1 MRGAIPYGF
10 GWNSNRLVQVL
21 GVVQETE
28 RAAPILRAVLRR
40 IAAVFFWA
48 VIPAAFI
55 GPGTVTTC
63 ASAGASHGTAL
74 LWALAFST
82 VACLALQ
89 EASARVAIA
98 TGLDVGRALTRRRS
112 ARGILVLGAVV
123 LGCAAYEAGNVLG
136 AAAGVALAAEI
147 PPAVVS
153 LAIGLA
159 AGALLW
165 TASTPLVVRILGALV
180 AVMGGAF
187 LATAIE
193 VAPPVSEIVS
203 GLALPRF
210 PEGGSVLVLGL
221 VGTTVVPYNLFLG
234 SGLARGRTLAET
246 RFGLAV
252 AVVLGGIVSMA
263 IVVVGTAVDGAFTFE
278 AIGEAL
284 SVRVGAWGPRLV
296 AIGLFAAGFT
306 SAMTAPLAAAIAARG
321 VLGTDG
327 PEWNDRSVRFRAVWL
342 AVLAVGTAFGVA
354 GTKPIPAILLAQAA
368 NGVLLPFV
376 AVSLLVLVND
386 RREMGDALAAPLANA
401 VLVPSV
407 AATVALG
414 TQGILRAAASSGLPD
429 LGERGSL
436 VAGLAAAVVLAIPVG
451 RAIVRSRGQVK

>member
-1 MRGAIPYGF
+1 MGGIQF
-10 GWNSNRLVQVL
+10 GSFKSLESFKKRNGRP
-21 GVVQETE
+21 
-28 RAAPILRAVLRR
+28 PILRAVLRR
-40 IAAVFFWA
+40 IAAVFLWA

-63 ASAGASHGTAL
+63 ATAGASHGTAL

-82 VACLALQ
+82 IACLALQ

-98 TGLDVGRALTRRRS
+98 TGLDVGRALTRRRA
-112 ARGILVLGAVV
+112 ARAVLVLGAVI

-136 AAAGVALAAEI
+136 AAAGVGLAADL
-147 PPAVVS
+147 PPAAVA

-159 AGALLW
+159 AGGLLW
-165 TASTPLVVRILGALV
+165 TASTALIARILGALV
-180 AVMGGAF
+180 AVMGAAF

-193 VAPPVSEIVS
+193 VTPPLSEIAS
-203 GLALPRF
+203 GISFPRF
-210 PEGGSVLVLGL
+210 PAGSSVLVLGL

-252 AVVLGGIVSMA
+252 AVVLGGVVSMA
-263 IVVVGTAVDGAFTFE
+263 IVVVGSAVEGAFTFE

-284 SVRVGAWGPRLV
+284 SVRIGAWGPRLV
-296 AIGLFAAGFT
+296 AVGLFAAGFT

-321 VLGTDG
+321 VLGSDG
-327 PEWNDRSVRFRAVWL
+327 PEWGDRSIRFRAIWI
-342 AVLAVGTAFGVA
+342 AVLAVGTVFGVS

-386 RREMGDALAAPLANA
+386 RRAMGEALAGPLANS

-407 AATVALG
+407 AVTVALG
-414 TQGILRAAASSGLPD
+414 TQGVLRAAASSGLPD

-436 VAGLAAAVVLAIPVG
+436 VAGLVAAVVLAIPVG
-451 RAIVRSRGQVK
+451 RTIVRGRG